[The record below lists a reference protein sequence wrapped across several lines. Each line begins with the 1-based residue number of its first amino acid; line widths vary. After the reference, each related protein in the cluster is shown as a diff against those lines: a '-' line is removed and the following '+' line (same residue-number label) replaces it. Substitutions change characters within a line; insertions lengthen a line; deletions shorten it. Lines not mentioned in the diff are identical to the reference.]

1 MALISINPK
10 NNQEIKKFK
19 ELDDELIAE
28 KIDVANVAFY
38 DWRKYSFPHRKT
50 LMLNVASI
58 LDRRKKEMAELM
70 TAEMGKPIQQSISE
84 IEKCKWVCEYYAEN
98 AEDFLEEEI
107 IQTDADRSFVQFD
120 PLGVV
125 LAIMPWNFPF
135 WQVFRFAA
143 PALMAGNVALLKHA
157 SNVQM
162 CAREMES
169 IFRDA
174 GFPEGCFT
182 TLLIG
187 SSKVEQV
194 IANSSVKAV
203 TLTGSEIAGSQV
215 AQFSGRYIKKTV
227 MELGGSDPFI
237 VLEDADIDKA
247 VETGVKARLINNGQS
262 CIAAKRFI
270 IVENVFDKFKEQ
282 FVAKMKAQKIG
293 DPLDE
298 SVDVG
303 PLARQDLMEQLHDQV
318 ERSAKNGAKLICG
331 GKPLDR
337 EGNYY
342 SPTVLTDI
350 KPGMPAFEEELF
362 GPVAAL
368 FKVEDVYQA
377 LEVANSSKYG
387 LGASLWTEDL
397 QKARELTR
405 LIESGSV
412 FINGLVKSDPR
423 LPFGGVK
430 FSGYGRELSHY
441 GIKEFVNIKTVWIK
455 E

>member
-10 NNQEIKKFK
+10 NNQEIEKFE
-19 ELDDELIAE
+19 ELDNELLAE
-28 KIDVANVAFY
+28 KIDIANVVFY

-50 LMLNVASI
+50 LLLNVASI
-58 LDRRKKEMAELM
+58 LDRRKKELAELM
-70 TAEMGKPIQQSISE
+70 TDEMGKPIQQSISE

-98 AEDFLEEEI
+98 AENFLEEEI
-107 IQTDADRSFVQFD
+107 IETDADKSFIQFD

-157 SNVQM
+157 SNVQI
-162 CAREMES
+162 CAREIES
-169 IFRDA
+169 IFREA

-203 TLTGSEIAGSQV
+203 TLTGSEIAGSKV

-270 IVENVFDKFKEQ
+270 IAENIFDKFKEQ
-282 FVAKMKAQKIG
+282 FVDKMKAQKIG

-303 PLARQDLMEQLHDQV
+303 PMARRDLMEQLHDQV
-318 ERSAKNGAKLICG
+318 ERSVKNGAKLICG

-337 EGNYY
+337 QGNYY
-342 SPTVLTDI
+342 LPTVLTDI
-350 KPGMPAFEEELF
+350 KPGMPAYEEELF

-387 LGASLWTEDL
+387 LGASLWTKDL

-441 GIKEFVNIKTVWIK
+441 GIKEFVNIKTIWIK

>member
-1 MALISINPK
+1 
-10 NNQEIKKFK
+10 
-19 ELDDELIAE
+19 
-28 KIDVANVAFY
+28 
-38 DWRKYSFPHRKT
+38 
-50 LMLNVASI
+50 
-58 LDRRKKEMAELM
+58 M
-70 TAEMGKPIQQSISE
+70 TDEMGKPIQQSISE

-98 AEDFLEEEI
+98 AENFLEEEI
-107 IQTDADRSFVQFD
+107 IETDADKSYVQFD

-162 CAREMES
+162 CAREIES

-203 TLTGSEIAGSQV
+203 TLTGSEIAGSKV

-298 SVDVG
+298 SVDIG
-303 PLARQDLMEQLHDQV
+303 PMARRDLMEQLHDQV
-318 ERSAKNGAKLICG
+318 ERSVKNGAKLICG

-337 EGNYY
+337 KGNYY
-342 SPTVLTDI
+342 PPTVLTDI
-350 KPGMPAFEEELF
+350 KPGMPAYEEELF